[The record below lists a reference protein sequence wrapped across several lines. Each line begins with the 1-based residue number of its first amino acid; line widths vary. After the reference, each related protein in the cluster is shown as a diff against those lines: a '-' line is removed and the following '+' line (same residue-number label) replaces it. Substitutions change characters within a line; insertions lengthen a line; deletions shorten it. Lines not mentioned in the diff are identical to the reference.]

1 MSRPAILQGGVHVD
15 ARGTVRH
22 VNGFSLGTA
31 DRFYVI
37 APERAG
43 EWRGWVGHR
52 RDRKW
57 FFAAA
62 GEFVICVAAVD
73 DLAGGTRPKVWRV
86 RLSARESQL
95 LDVPPGFATAI
106 QASTVPGSLLVLST
120 GRIEAADEDIL
131 RFPIGDPSL
140 WNIDP
145 QGLCES

>member
-1 MSRPAILQGGVHVD
+1 MSGPAIIPGGVHVD

-22 VNGFSLGTA
+22 VNGFNLGIA

-37 APERAG
+37 SPARPG

-73 DLAGGTRPKVWRV
+73 DLVTGGRPAVFRA
-86 RLSARESQL
+86 RLSAGESRL

-106 QASTVPGSLLVLST
+106 QAGAVPASLLVFSE
-120 GRIEAADEDIL
+120 GRIEGAADDIF
-131 RFPIGDPSL
+131 RFPIGDPTSL
-140 WNIDP
+140 DSGP
-145 QGLCES
+145 TAS